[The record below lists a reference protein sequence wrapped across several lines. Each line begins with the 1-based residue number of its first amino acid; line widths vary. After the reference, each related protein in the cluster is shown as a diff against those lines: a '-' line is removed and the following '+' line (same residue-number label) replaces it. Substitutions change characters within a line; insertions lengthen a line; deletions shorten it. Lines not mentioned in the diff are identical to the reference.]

1 VPARWPQPRV
11 KRSRTAARYAVS
23 ERTRRPSAN
32 PLAEGSIVAGP
43 TKAQT
48 TLPKRI
54 SALFPSTGAQTRRVD
69 SVSAGQ
75 SLCGGR
81 DRV

>member
-1 VPARWPQPRV
+1 VATTSSKALSNRCAV
-11 KRSRTAARYAVS
+11 CSVGEDKAAVG
-23 ERTRRPSAN
+23 N